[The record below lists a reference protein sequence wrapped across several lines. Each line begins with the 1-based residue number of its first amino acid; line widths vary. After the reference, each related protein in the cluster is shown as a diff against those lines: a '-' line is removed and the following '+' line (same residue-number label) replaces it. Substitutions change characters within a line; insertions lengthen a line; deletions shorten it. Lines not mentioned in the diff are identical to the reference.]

1 MVTGGRKEL
10 ESEEAPD
17 DKNIRG
23 ESFQLIPGS
32 RSTLLFSEGKV
43 ICNT

>member
-1 MVTGGRKEL
+1 MTGGRNEL
-10 ESEEAPD
+10 ESEKAPD

-32 RSTLLFSEGKV
+32 GSTRLFPEGKV